1 MIKQLNSKVDTG
13 GKNPP
18 LIMTVFFQGRRSSR
32 PTARTPKF
40 EGRCDDLKG
49 YVFK

>member
-13 GKNPP
+13 GTNPP
-18 LIMTVFFQGRRSSR
+18 LVRTVFLQGRRSSR
-32 PTARTPKF
+32 PTARNPKF

-49 YVFK
+49 YVLE